1 MELSDLVL
9 ESLDVYRDGGS
20 VSASF
25 REVGGNLAT
34 LLFKV
39 NIVAPE
45 YEAHGYVEAFLEEY
59 VAFERTSPITGITH
73 RDFRVEKR
81 TVSWEEASRI
91 LKQLEGQVSSLDSPY
106 LWVFPEMVRAA
117 AVQGREA

>member
-1 MELSDLVL
+1 MRLNAPVL

-20 VSASF
+20 VSATF
-25 REVGGNLAT
+25 RNAGGNLFT

-39 NIVAPE
+39 NLVAPN
-45 YEAHGYVEAFLEEY
+45 YDAQGYIEAFLEEY
-59 VAFERTSPITGITH
+59 VPFERASPITGIIH

-81 TVSWEEASRI
+81 SVSWEEASRI
-91 LKQLEGQVSSLDSPY
+91 LKQLESQLQGFESAY

-117 AVQGREA
+117 SVKGREA